1 MTKHSFT
8 SVKELATSLGI
19 SRTTLYKRAKY
30 ASIELIGTY
39 TDEQIDILKGVQNSE
54 HPSEHNEHESEQNWT
69 VLSEQLTVKDQQI
82 KELHE
87 QLKQA
92 QKLVDQA
99 QQLQLKT
106 QLQLE
111 EKQEK
116 ILLLESANK
125 EEEVPEKKGFWRS
138 LFGK

>member
-1 MTKHSFT
+1 MTEHSFT

-19 SRTTLYKRAKY
+19 SRTTLYKRAKD
-30 ASIELIGTY
+30 ATIELTGTY
-39 TDEQIDILKGVQNSE
+39 TDEQIDIFKGVQTSE

>member
-1 MTKHSFT
+1 M
-8 SVKELATSLGI
+8 
-19 SRTTLYKRAKY
+19 
-30 ASIELIGTY
+30 
-39 TDEQIDILKGVQNSE
+39 
-54 HPSEHNEHESEQNWT
+54 
-69 VLSEQLTVKDQQI
+69 LSEQLTVKDQQI
-82 KELHE
+82 KELYE

-125 EEEVPEKKGFWRS
+125 EEVPEKKGFWRS

>member
-1 MTKHSFT
+1 MTEHSFN

-19 SRTTLYKRAKY
+19 SRTTLYKRAKN
-30 ASIELIGTY
+30 AAVELTGTY
-39 TDEQIDILKGVQNSE
+39 TDEQIDILKGVHQ
-54 HPSEHNEHESEQNWT
+54 SEHNEHESEQNWT

>member
-1 MTKHSFT
+1 MTEHSFT
-8 SVKELATSLGI
+8 SIKELATTLGI
-19 SRTTLYKRAKY
+19 SRTTLYKRAK
-30 ASIELIGTY
+30 AADVELSGKY
-39 TDEQIDILKGVQNSE
+39 TDEQMDILKGVQSGE
-54 HPSEHNEHESEQNWT
+54 HPSEQNEHDNEQDWT
-69 VLSEQLTVKDQQI
+69 ALSEQLTVKDQQI

-87 QLKQA
+87 QLKQT

-116 ILLLESANK
+116 ILLLETENQ
-125 EEEVPEKKGFWRS
+125 EEASKKKGFWRS

>member
-19 SRTTLYKRAKY
+19 SRTTLYKRAKD
-30 ASIELIGTY
+30 AAIELTGTY

-125 EEEVPEKKGFWRS
+125 EEVPEKKGFWRS

>member
-1 MTKHSFT
+1 
-8 SVKELATSLGI
+8 
-19 SRTTLYKRAKY
+19 Y
-30 ASIELIGTY
+30 
-39 TDEQIDILKGVQNSE
+39 E
-54 HPSEHNEHESEQNWT
+54 HGEHENEQDWT
-69 VLSEQLTVKDQQI
+69 VLREQLTVKDQQI

-87 QLKQA
+87 QLKQT

-116 ILLLESANK
+116 ILLLESENK
-125 EEEVPEKKGFWRS
+125 EESKVGFWRR
-138 LFGK
+138 LFGG